1 MSDFLPP
8 TSKPQSE
15 TQLSE
20 NKVLVEIR
28 KWVHNPE
35 GPLKANLVAIY
46 LSGAALSLY
55 CLISILTTFGTI
67 ESYNEAYDAYA
78 TTRQYSREQDFIKS
92 YDNFASISRLLALF
106 ALPFVT
112 AVIAWT
118 YSSHKL
124 LNPLSKQKR
133 KWGLGWT
140 IGGWF
145 TPVGFFFIPLLVN
158 RETEGILRSEKEKK
172 SLFGPAWFYAIWIAI
187 IARRIADEM
196 ILGDS
201 DFAQILYVYIVGD
214 VLTIAAV
221 VFAVLYFGEIS
232 ASVYEKEDEI
242 KSAES
247 KVDVIDHPKKADT
260 SVTNIAEV
268 TEQLRALGQLFSEG
282 LISEEEFTSKKTE
295 LLKRFS

>member
-1 MSDFLPP
+1 MNNFLPP
-8 TSKPQSE
+8 TSNPQPEASI
-15 TQLSE
+15 SE

-28 KWVHNPE
+28 KWVNNPE
-35 GPLKANLVAIY
+35 GPLKANLIAIY
-46 LSGAALSLY
+46 ASGSALALY
-55 CLISILTTFGTI
+55 CFVSILTTFGTI

-78 TTRQYSREQDFIKS
+78 TTRQYSRSQDFIKS
-92 YDNFASISRLLALF
+92 YDNFTSISRLLALF

-124 LNPLSKQKR
+124 VNPLSKQKR

-140 IGGWF
+140 VGSWF

-158 RETEGILRSEKEKK
+158 RETEGIVKSEKEQK
-172 SLFGPAWFYAIWIAI
+172 SLFGPAWFYAIWAAI

-201 DFAQILYVYIVGD
+201 DFAQTLYVYIVGD

-242 KSAES
+242 KSGEFKVGTIEQPS
-247 KVDVIDHPKKADT
+247 KANT
-260 SVTNIAEV
+260 SAANVAEV
-268 TEQLRALGQLFSEG
+268 TEQLRALGQLLSEG
-282 LISEEEFTSKKTE
+282 LISEEEFTLKKTE